1 MSNITLTIFKPDA
14 VLRGETGKIL
24 DSIIENGFKIIA
36 LKMYHLTKK
45 EAMKFY
51 EIHSERPFYLSLID
65 YMTSGEV
72 IVAVLQKDNAVENFR
87 NLIGATDP
95 LKAAD
100 GTIRKRFGT
109 SVEHNVIHG
118 SDSDENAKIES
129 AFFFSKLEMYNC

>member
-24 DSIIENGFKIIA
+24 DSVIENGFKIIA
-36 LKMYHLTKK
+36 LKMYHLTRK

-51 EIHSERPFYLSLID
+51 EIHSEKAFFQSLID
-65 YMTSGEV
+65 YMTSGKV
-72 IVAVLQKDNAVENFR
+72 IVAVLQKDNAVESFR

-95 LKAAD
+95 LKAAE

-109 SVEHNVIHG
+109 SVERNVIHG
-118 SDSDENAKIES
+118 SDSDENASIES
-129 AFFFSKLEMYNC
+129 AFFFSMLEIYNC